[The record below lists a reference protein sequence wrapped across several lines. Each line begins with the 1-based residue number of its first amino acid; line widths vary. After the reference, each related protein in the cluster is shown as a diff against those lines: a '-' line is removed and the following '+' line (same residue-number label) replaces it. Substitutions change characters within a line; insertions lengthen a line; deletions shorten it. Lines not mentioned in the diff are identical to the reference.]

1 MKNLFFVLSD
11 MHMRED
17 QYIDKKYI
25 NGIGNV
31 LNSIEC
37 LDNACVIVAGDL
49 AFSGRKNEYR
59 KVGNLFGL
67 ITNQLKKKLG
77 KEDII
82 PFYVVPGNHDIN
94 FDGNPRERVD
104 VRELH
109 NNGTIDNEIDTELT
123 KFGSFYELAERNRCF
138 LHNKLY
144 NYRGFGTGEINTQ
157 INLLNSELFSTFM
170 DKNGDD
176 DKGLHYFPESS
187 ISKITKQKWANY
199 TITVMHR
206 SPEWFSWQ
214 SSQNL
219 KNNFYRASNI
229 LICGHEH
236 SSDIQDIEKEQK
248 NLIMVK
254 TGMFDFRENSYSF
267 NLIIID
273 TEKNTC
279 DIKYYTWNSERQMYV
294 ITTEQNDIELKEIV
308 VDDLLKPNIN
318 FTREFLTINTYKV
331 DELFVFPDIDKINN
345 QQDKNEKTI
354 KNMDELFDFV
364 KENNIIY
371 IEGDAMAGK
380 SSLAKSFY
388 SNSIKRKRIPLYID
402 LDQIS
407 KKKYENIIRDAFCE
421 QYSYNSLDYEKFK
434 QTLKEDKVVIVDNL
448 DKIPD
453 KLIDDFVCNLK
464 CDFKKV
470 ILLYKPNDKCDIVEL
485 TKKSLNDNDK
495 CERLRILPFYLR
507 KRKELIKNVLCTSVN
522 KVDNIDNKVT
532 EINNFISNQLQVF
545 SINPNF
551 ITMYVSYYV
560 DDIHNADVQTNL
572 FSKVFETN
580 LVKSLQKYIS
590 NENIEEY
597 FTIYENL
604 AYKIHFE
611 KKYPISINDIQNVI
625 KSYND
630 KYMLEIDCAEF
641 RKNSIKANI
650 LDEMDNDTFKFFDN
664 SYLAYFVA
672 SALNKKANNGQ
683 KIDDELSWIC
693 TNLCFNINGDILL
706 FLSYITKN
714 VSILDYI
721 IKSTKEIMQQWTE
734 FDIDNNNIS
743 FLKLNAE
750 EKVELPTSEDK
761 EIHEQNIE
769 KQEKAIKKN
778 LEIKTR
784 SIYDDYDETKLDS
797 KAYKVNQAM
806 RHLELVSKI
815 LPNFNHLIE
824 KDKKLDL
831 ARGIYEY
838 PNKICNEILHEVD
851 SNFNYIL
858 KDLLQY
864 CEENNIEKGQDKIIN
879 QLQIQAEMFIL
890 NLFDMTARL
899 STTTKTIKVLDSIEL
914 RSINNSILNVM
925 MYENL
930 GNFKE
935 FAKRADDIYDK
946 SKNPLVKTMIK
957 RIVRKHFLCN
967 KDLKQVGDVQ
977 RVADKYFGQSR
988 KYLK

>member
-1 MKNLFFVLSD
+1 MKNLFLVLSD
-11 MHMRED
+11 IHMRED

-25 NGIGNV
+25 ENIGNV
-31 LNSIEC
+31 LNSIESF
-37 LDNACVIVAGDL
+37 DNACVIVAGDL
-49 AFSGRKNEYR
+49 AFSGKKNEYR

-67 ITNQLKKKLG
+67 VSNQLKKKLVT
-77 KEDII
+77 KNLI
-82 PFYVVPGNHDIN
+82 PFYIVPGNHDIN
-94 FDGNPRERVD
+94 FDGVPRERFD
-104 VRELH
+104 VKELH
-109 NNGTIDNEIDTELT
+109 NNGTIDNEIDNELM
-123 KFGSFYELAERNRCF
+123 KFSSFYELAEKNRCF

-144 NYRGFGTGEINTQ
+144 NYKNFETGEINTQ

-170 DKNGDD
+170 DKMGDD

-187 ISKITKQKWANY
+187 ISRIKKQKWANY
-199 TITVMHR
+199 TVTVMHR

-254 TGMFDFRENSYSF
+254 TGMFDFHENNFSF
-267 NLIIID
+267 NLIIIN
-273 TEKNTC
+273 TEENIC
-279 DIKYYTWNSERQMYV
+279 DIKYYVWNSEKQMYV
-294 ITTEQNDIELKEIV
+294 ITTDQVNIDIKEIV
-308 VDDLLKPNIN
+308 IDDLLKPNIN
-318 FTREFLTINTYKV
+318 FTKEFLTINNYKV
-331 DELFVFPDIDKINN
+331 DELFVFPDIDRINN
-345 QQDKNEKTI
+345 KQDRNEKLI
-354 KNMDELFDFV
+354 KNMDEFFDFV
-364 KENNIIY
+364 KENNIVY

-380 SSLAKSFY
+380 SSLAKAFY
-388 SNSIKRKRIPLYID
+388 SNSVKRKKIPLYID
-402 LDQIS
+402 LNQINT
-407 KKKYENIIRDAFCE
+407 KKYENIIRDAFCE
-421 QYSYNSLDYEKFK
+421 QYSYDNLDYEKFK
-434 QTLKEDKVVIVDNL
+434 QTLKEDKVVIIDNL

-453 KLIDDFVCNLK
+453 KLIDDFVSNLK
-464 CDFKKV
+464 YDFKKV

-485 TKKSLNDNDK
+485 TKKSLSENDK
-495 CERLRILPFYLR
+495 CERLIILPFYLR
-507 KRKELIKNVLCTSVN
+507 KRKELIKNVLSNSIN
-522 KVDNIDNKVT
+522 KVENIDNKVT

-580 LVKSLQKYIS
+580 LVKALQKYIS

-604 AYKIHFE
+604 AYKMHFG
-611 KKYPISINDIQNVI
+611 KKYPISIEDIQNVI

-630 KYMLEIDCAEF
+630 NYMLEIDCAQF

-650 LDEMDNDTFKFFDN
+650 LDEMDNDTFKFSDN

-683 KIDDELSWIC
+683 KIDEELSWIC

-721 IKSTKEIMQQWTE
+721 IKSTKEIMCSWAE
-734 FDIDNNNIS
+734 FDINKNDIS
-743 FLKLNAE
+743 FLKLNVE
-750 EKVELPTSEDK
+750 QKVELPTNEDK
-761 EIHEQNIE
+761 EKHEQNIE
-769 KQEKAIKKN
+769 KQEKNLKRN
-778 LEIKTR
+778 LEIKTK

-831 ARGIYEY
+831 AKGIYEY
-838 PNKICNEILHEVD
+838 PNKICNEVLHEVD
-851 SNFNYIL
+851 SNFSYIL

-879 QLQIQAEMFIL
+879 QIQIEAEMFIL
-890 NLFDMTARL
+890 NLFDMVARL
-899 STTTKTIKVLDSIEL
+899 STNSKTIKVLDSIEFKN
-914 RSINNSILNVM
+914 INNSILNVM
-925 MYENL
+925 MFENL
-930 GNFKE
+930 GNFNE
-935 FAKRADDIYDK
+935 FTKRADGIYDT
-946 SKNPLVKTMIK
+946 SKNPLVKSMIK
-957 RIVRKHFLCN
+957 MIIRKHFLCN
-967 KDLKQVGDVQ
+967 KDLKQVGNVQ

>member
-1 MKNLFFVLSD
+1 MKNLFLVLSD
-11 MHMRED
+11 IHMRED
-17 QYIDKKYI
+17 QFIDKKYTD
-25 NGIGNV
+25 NIGNV
-31 LNSIEC
+31 LNSIENV
-37 LDNACVIVAGDL
+37 DNACVIVAGDL
-49 AFSGRKNEYR
+49 AFSGKKNEYR

-67 ITNQLKKKLG
+67 VSNQLKRKLR
-77 KEDII
+77 KEDLI
-82 PFYVVPGNHDIN
+82 PYYIVPGNHDIN
-94 FDGNPRERVD
+94 FDGTPRDRID
-104 VRELH
+104 VKELH
-109 NNGTIDNEIDTELT
+109 NNGVIDNEIDNELL
-123 KFGSFYELAERNRCF
+123 KFNSFYELAEKNRCF
-138 LHNKLY
+138 LHNKLFVY
-144 NYRGFGTGEINTQ
+144 KNFETGDINTQ

-170 DKNGDD
+170 DKTGDD

-254 TGMFDFRENSYSF
+254 TGSFDFHENNFTF

-279 DIKYYTWNSERQMYV
+279 DIKYYVWNSEKQLYV
-294 ITTEQNDIELKEIV
+294 ATTEHSNIEIKEIV
-308 VDDLLKPNIN
+308 VDNVLKPNIN
-318 FTREFLTINTYKV
+318 FTREFLTINNYKV
-331 DELFVFPDIDKINN
+331 TDVFVFPDIDKVST

-354 KNMDELFDFV
+354 KNMDELFDFI
-364 KENNIIY
+364 KENSIVY

-380 SSLAKSFY
+380 SSLAKSLY
-388 SNSIKRKRIPLYID
+388 GNSVRKKKIPLYID
-402 LDQIS
+402 LDQIN
-407 KKKYENIIRDAFCE
+407 KKKYGNIIRDAFCE
-421 QYSYNSLDYEKFK
+421 QYSYDSLDFEKFK

-448 DKIPD
+448 DKISD
-453 KLIDDFVCNLK
+453 KLIDDFVSNLK

-485 TKKSLNDNDK
+485 TKKSLSENDK

-507 KRKELIKNVLCTSVN
+507 KRKELIKNVLSNSVN
-522 KVDNIDNKVT
+522 KIDNIDNKVT
-532 EINNFISNQLQVF
+532 EINNFISNQLQIF

-551 ITMYVSYYV
+551 ITMYASYYI

-597 FTIYENL
+597 FSIYENL

-611 KKYPISINDIQNVI
+611 KKYSISIEDIQYVI

-630 KYMLEIDCAEF
+630 NFMLEIDYAEF

-650 LDEMDNDTFKFFDN
+650 LDEMDNDTFKFSDN

-672 SALNKKANNGQ
+672 NALNKKANNGQ
-683 KIDDELSWIC
+683 PVVVELDWIC

-714 VSILDYI
+714 VLILDYI
-721 IKSTKEIMQQWTE
+721 IRSTKEIMQPWTE
-734 FDIDNNNIS
+734 FDINNNDIS

-750 EKVELPTSEDK
+750 QKVELPTNEEK
-761 EIHEQNIE
+761 EKHEQNLE
-769 KQEKAIKKN
+769 RQEKDIKQN
-778 LEIKTR
+778 LEIKTK
-784 SIYDDYDETKLDS
+784 SIYDDYDETKLGS
-797 KAYKVNQAM
+797 KAYKINQAV

-831 ARGIYEY
+831 AQGIYEF
-838 PNKICNEILHEVD
+838 PNKICNEVLHEVD
-851 SNFNYIL
+851 TNFNYIL

-864 CEENNIEKGQDKIIN
+864 CEENNIEKSQDKIIM
-879 QLQIQAEMFIL
+879 QLQIEAEMFML

-899 STTTKTIKVLDSIEL
+899 STNSKTIKVLDSIEFKN
-914 RSINNSILNVM
+914 INNSIINVM

-930 GNFKE
+930 GNFNE
-935 FAKRADDIYDK
+935 FTKRADNIYDT

-967 KDLKQVGDVQ
+967 KDLKQIGNIQ
-977 RVADKYFGQSR
+977 RVADKYFGQAR